1 MTSFPSISVAVKS
14 KIEVGEA
21 AWNEKLISF
30 NQFPS
35 LHAEIFEILLDGVQK
50 LKTSK
55 LGPHL
60 SFKLTSNG
68 AYFLE
73 NLLCG
78 AYKGG
83 AYKTRLREHSISS
96 NFTTN
101 LTSIVP
107 LVITSVVAQHYKLK
121 HIQIQLIGQIK
132 RILGRNFCFLYC
144 YCFQEFSPRI

>member
-1 MTSFPSISVAVKS
+1 MKQMLF
-14 KIEVGEA
+14 
-21 AWNEKLISF
+21 
-30 NQFPS
+30 
-35 LHAEIFEILLDGVQK
+35 IFQAY
-50 LKTSK
+50 
-55 LGPHL
+55 
-60 SFKLTSNG
+60 G
-68 AYFLE
+68 AYFLK

-83 AYKTRLREHSISS
+83 AYKNRLREHSISS
-96 NFTTN
+96 KFTTN

-132 RILGRNFCFLYC
+132 MILGRNFCFLYR